1 MTIFE
6 RVLGGNIF
14 FDFWTQVQHY
24 LFSEKRLV
32 QLLTLKPIEIYKT
45 ETELEIDE
53 AKIKLY
59 IKSTLENLVQR
70 RIERTFNMLTLN
82 LLKNEETS
90 YAYNFDVLIK
100 AQMQYVDVSK
110 FFNFHFGN
118 QRYEIEKEFYYL
130 DIENFTFGNRGTK
143 AVVELPFV
151 LDAKWKFIKRKMA
164 GKAIFTGSLNF
175 HQPRYVIKTRN
186 LNYELETNSIILKI
200 IDRFYHKELVAFLQD
215 FLQYNFKREL
225 EQAKTEAQHQI
236 DSFQNQTNWINGM
249 LDDLDLERITIEND
263 GVHAVFLAEG
273 KLHFLR

>member
-14 FDFWTQVQHY
+14 YDFWTQVQHY

-70 RIERTFNMLTLN
+70 RIERTLNMLSLN
-82 LLKNEETS
+82 VLKNQETS
-90 YAYNFDVLIK
+90 YAYNFDVIIK
-100 AQMQYVDVSK
+100 AQMKYEDVSK

-118 QRYEIEKEFYYL
+118 QRYEIEKDNYYL
-130 DIENFTFGNRGTK
+130 DIENFTFGNKSTK

-164 GKAIFTGSLNF
+164 GKAIFTGSINF
-175 HQPRYVIKTRN
+175 HQPKDVVKTRN
-186 LNYELETNSIILKI
+186 LNYELETKSYILKF
-200 IDRFYHKELVAFLQD
+200 IDTFYHKQLVDFLHD
-215 FLQYNFKREL
+215 FLQYNFKKEL
-225 EQAKTEAQHQI
+225 EQAKIEAQKQI
-236 DSFQNQTNWINGM
+236 DSFQQQSNWINGT
-249 LDDLDLERITIEND
+249 LNELDLERITIEND
-263 GVHAVFLAEG
+263 GIHAVFLAEG